1 MLKCK
6 IIASETRMSS
16 EPESPGDIETPQ
28 CGGGRL
34 EQDESEIRLR
44 GPLFPPGSPGGLC
57 HPMVGRPVGMRPEFF
72 DGSEDW
78 QDYVVYF
85 EQLAELNGWDRPTMA
100 IMLGLNLRGAARTVL
115 AGLSLPER
123 RDYRVLKAAL
133 TQNFSP
139 PQKVHAYMA
148 ELKARKRKPHETL
161 ADLGRDIARLTRLA
175 YPNADQ
181 ATRETIGINAFLDSM
196 PGPAIEIRLHV
207 IKGHPAT
214 LQEAVAYA
222 TEVDVILESQG
233 SGTRRSNVRMVEDT
247 DTESITTALKNF
259 AESLKQMEGRLDKL
273 ERTARKAKSG
283 KSKANVTCFNC
294 GQKGHYKSECRN
306 QPKSGNGQG
315 PPNTQ

>member
-1 MLKCK
+1 
-6 IIASETRMSS
+6 MSD
-16 EPESPGDIETPQ
+16 EPEYPGDVETPG
-28 CGGGRL
+28 CCGGRL
-34 EQDESEIRLR
+34 EQEESEVRLR
-44 GPLFPPGSPGGLC
+44 APLYPPETPGGLR
-57 HPMVGRPVGMRPEFF
+57 HPVIGQPVGVRPEHF
-72 DGSEDW
+72 DGTEDW
-78 QDYVVYF
+78 HDYVVYF

-100 IMLGLNLRGAARTVL
+100 IMLGLGLRGAARTVL

-139 PQKVHAYMA
+139 PQKVHMYMA
-148 ELKARKRKPHETL
+148 ELKARKRKPHESL

-222 TEVDVILESQG
+222 MEVDVILES
-233 SGTRRSNVRMVEDT
+233 
-247 DTESITTALKNF
+247 
-259 AESLKQMEGRLDKL
+259 
-273 ERTARKAKSG
+273 
-283 KSKANVTCFNC
+283 
-294 GQKGHYKSECRN
+294 
-306 QPKSGNGQG
+306 
-315 PPNTQ
+315 